1 MCAHTRTT
9 AWTEG
14 IRNGEQLVVAQMFNN
29 AKLKTSYGEETQW
42 GGVGEFQEGTDK
54 KNKDNEYIKQDEVE
68 CIWWDPVFI
77 CIL

>member
-1 MCAHTRTT
+1 
-9 AWTEG
+9 
-14 IRNGEQLVVAQMFNN
+14 MFNS

-54 KNKDNEYIKQDEVE
+54 KNKDNEYIQQDEVE